1 MDKLFMKKSLFYFY
15 YSYRAVPNLIANAN
29 EIKASIKATK
39 I

>member
-1 MDKLFMKKSLFYFY
+1 MKKSLFYFY

-29 EIKASIKATK
+29 EIKDSIKATK